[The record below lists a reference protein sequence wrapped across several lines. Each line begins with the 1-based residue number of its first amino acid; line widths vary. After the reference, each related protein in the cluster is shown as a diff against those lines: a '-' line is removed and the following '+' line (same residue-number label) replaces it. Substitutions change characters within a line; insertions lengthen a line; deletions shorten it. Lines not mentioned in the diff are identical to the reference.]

1 MFHKTICFEK
11 KSHLFYMNIGKKKK
25 KRLSHCLIFL
35 MYKKALFSAMGSIFS
50 NGHRFNKT
58 ERPVHCVKFDKD
70 LSPDLCLRNRKKIMY
85 MAFLCWSVWVI
96 I

>member
-1 MFHKTICFEK
+1 
-11 KSHLFYMNIGKKKK
+11 MNIGKKKK

>member
-11 KSHLFYMNIGKKKK
+11 NLIYFTRISVKKG
-25 KRLSHCLIFL
+25 LSHCLIFL
-35 MYKKALFSAMGSIFS
+35 MYKKAPFSAIGSIFS

>member
-11 KSHLFYMNIGKKKK
+11 NLIYFTRISVKKG
-25 KRLSHCLIFL
+25 LSHCLIFL
-35 MYKKALFSAMGSIFS
+35 MYKKAPFSAIGSIFS
-50 NGHRFNKT
+50 NGHRFNET

-70 LSPDLCLRNRKKIMY
+70 LFPDLCLRNRKKIMY

>member
-1 MFHKTICFEK
+1 
-11 KSHLFYMNIGKKKK
+11 MNIGKKK